1 MGEKADVVACGA
13 ARLLDVGR
21 VGRIG
26 RVERIGRIGRFGRF
40 GRFRM
45 V

>member
-13 ARLLDVGR
+13 VRLWEVGR
-21 VGRIG
+21 VGGIG
-26 RVERIGRIGRFGRF
+26 RVGRIGRFGRF
-40 GRFRM
+40 RK

>member
-1 MGEKADVVACGA
+1 MGEKADVVACVA
-13 ARLLDVGR
+13 ARLWEVGKVGR

-26 RVERIGRIGRFGRF
+26 M
-40 GRFRM
+40 FRM